1 MPEIVVEG
9 VSKTLGGLL
18 TLAEINIKAGDRD
31 FVGILGPS
39 GCGKSTLFNIISGL
53 MQPDQGHVYIDGR
66 DITGRM
72 GRVSYMRQK
81 DLLLPSLNILE
92 NVSIPLVLRG
102 LPRKKASAEAA
113 KHLHQFGLE
122 GFEKYYPRQLSGGMR
137 QRAAM
142 LRTFLFSSDILLL
155 DEPFVSLD
163 AITKRK
169 MHAWLIDVFK
179 AIKPT
184 VMFITHDVD
193 EALYLCDKIYV
204 LSDCPTVVK
213 LETVVP
219 FCRPPHGRTI
229 VDSQYGTIRDQVMA
243 ALEI

>member
-31 FVGILGPS
+31 FVGILDPS

-92 NVSIPLVLRG
+92 NVSIPLVLRACPG
-102 LPRKKASAEAA
+102 KRPVLRRQNTCTNLGWKALKNIIPGS
-113 KHLHQFGLE
+113 
-122 GFEKYYPRQLSGGMR
+122 
-137 QRAAM
+137 
-142 LRTFLFSSDILLL
+142 
-155 DEPFVSLD
+155 
-163 AITKRK
+163 
-169 MHAWLIDVFK
+169 
-179 AIKPT
+179 
-184 VMFITHDVD
+184 
-193 EALYLCDKIYV
+193 
-204 LSDCPTVVK
+204 CPGV
-213 LETVVP
+213 
-219 FCRPPHGRTI
+219 
-229 VDSQYGTIRDQVMA
+229 
-243 ALEI
+243 